1 MAAGRDGSG
10 IIRRNLQGPSIA
22 PQRLHSGGFWSL
34 RPLPELSKYLWFSG
48 GFTGV
53 RGRGGLESVK
63 KSHQVAA
70 CAATGHWPRAF
81 RPQTYRMNSLTM
93 AQGIK
98 RLGMPIAACL
108 AVALLG
114 LTALSW
120 MIDPNAVR
128 LSVERQIRAATG
140 LDLMVNG
147 DVRVSIFPGS
157 AITLRQVGLK
167 GSASRGSGIADEPL
181 TVEELTANLRLIP
194 LLMRRYEIADV
205 SLQNPRINVKRGA
218 DGRSNWSAIVETLAR
233 TIKPGVD
240 SPVSFSEIRVK
251 DGTLTYQND
260 ARGIAETVNGIDLSL
275 AWPSIS
281 RSFAATGQFN
291 WRGEPV
297 DGSLSVADFI
307 AALSGE
313 RSGIKV
319 RVASTPLKFA
329 FDGAIANRTS
339 VLMEGTVS
347 ADSPSLRNALRWAG
361 QAPPGNNGLGRFALK
376 ARTNVVGESIALTN
390 VNLELD
396 GNTAEG
402 VITYSNSDRQTVQAT
417 LAADALDFTPY
428 IDTLRLVASSAREWN
443 RQLFDLRGLTATD
456 LDMRLSAAKVTIG
469 TSKLGRTAIGANL
482 RNGTLAL
489 SVGEAQIYGGILK
502 GSLGITR
509 ADADADVKAQFQF
522 TDVDLASCVNELFGV
537 NKLSGRGNLN
547 FALEAKG
554 ASPFT
559 LAQSLDGT
567 ATLTGHDGAIAGLNI
582 EQLLKRLERR
592 PLSGAGNFRSGS
604 TSFDSLNIAIRF
616 NDGVAT
622 AEDARIEGP
631 TTRVLLTGTASV
643 PSREYDLKG
652 VASLISASD
661 APPAFQ
667 LPFVVQG
674 PWDDPLV
681 FPDSDSLIRR
691 SPASAPLLDS
701 IKDRKTRDAVKSV
714 IERFTGGK
722 RQEPAAPAAQPQA
735 AAPPSSPSTVV
746 LPTPVLPAPI
756 PPAETPPS
764 AEAPQPAPT
773 APSTDAANQPLPP
786 AATES
791 RPEKAD

>member
-1 MAAGRDGSG
+1 
-10 IIRRNLQGPSIA
+10 
-22 PQRLHSGGFWSL
+22 
-34 RPLPELSKYLWFSG
+34 
-48 GFTGV
+48 
-53 RGRGGLESVK
+53 
-63 KSHQVAA
+63 
-70 CAATGHWPRAF
+70 
-81 RPQTYRMNSLTM
+81 M

-108 AVALLG
+108 AAALLG
-114 LTALSW
+114 LTAISW

-128 LSVERQIRAATG
+128 LSVEKQIRAATG

-147 DVRVSIFPGS
+147 EVRVSIFPGS

-167 GSASRGSGIADEPL
+167 GAASRGSGITDEAL

-205 SLQNPRINVKRGA
+205 SLQNPRINVKRGP
-218 DGRSNWSAIVETLAR
+218 DGRSNWSAIIETLAR

-240 SPVSFSEIRVK
+240 SPVSFSEIRIK
-251 DGTLTYQND
+251 DGVLAYQNE

-291 WRGEPV
+291 WRGELV
-297 DGSLSVADFI
+297 DGSLSIADFI

-339 VLMEGTVS
+339 LLMEGTVS

-361 QAPPGNNGLGRFALK
+361 QAPPGNGGLGRFALK

-402 VITYSNSDRQTVQAT
+402 VITYSNNDRQTVQAT

-428 IDTLRLVASSAREWN
+428 IDTLRLVAGSARDWN
-443 RQLFDLRGLTATD
+443 RQLFDLSGLSATD

-469 TSKLGRTAIGANL
+469 TSKLGRTALGANL
-482 RNGTLAL
+482 RSATLAL
-489 SVGEAQIYGGILK
+489 SIGEAQIYGGILK
-502 GSLGITR
+502 GSFGVTR
-509 ADADADVKAQFQF
+509 ADTEADVKAQFQF
-522 TDVDLASCVNELFGV
+522 TDVDLASCVQELFGV
-537 NKLSGRGNLN
+537 NKLTGRGNLN
-547 FALEAKG
+547 FALEARG

-567 ATLTGHDGAIAGLNI
+567 ATLTGHDGAISGFNV

-604 TSFDSLNIAIRF
+604 TPFDSLNIAIRF

-643 PSREYDLKG
+643 PAREYDLKG
-652 VASLISASD
+652 VASLIAATD

-701 IKDRKTRDAVKSV
+701 IKDRKTREAVKSV
-714 IERFTGGK
+714 IERFTGGRK
-722 RQEPAAPAAQPQA
+722 QEPAAPPTQPQA
-735 AAPPSSPSTVV
+735 AAPSASTSTA

-756 PPAETPPS
+756 PPAETPAPS
-764 AEAPQPAPT
+764 SSTDTPAS
-773 APSTDAANQPLPP
+773 APSTAPADSATQTSPP
-786 AATES
+786 AAAES
-791 RPEKAD
+791 HPEKAD